1 MHGTSALAVIGKCGS
16 EKAMIDRKAEYLR
29 MMKQAAEEQAA
40 ADDAIKRR
48 DSTELIDQHLR
59 RAQLFRQLA
68 AKFDPSD

>member
-1 MHGTSALAVIGKCGS
+1 
-16 EKAMIDRKAEYLR
+16 MIDRKAEYLR

-40 ADDAIKRR
+40 ADDAITRG

-68 AKFDPSD
+68 SKFDPSS